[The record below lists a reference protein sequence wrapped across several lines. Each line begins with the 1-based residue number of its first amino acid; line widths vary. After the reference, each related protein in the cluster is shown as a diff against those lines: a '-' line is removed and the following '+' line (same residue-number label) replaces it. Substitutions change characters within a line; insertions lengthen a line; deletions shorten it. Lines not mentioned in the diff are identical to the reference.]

1 MKKKKTIWLCLCL
14 IILSTVSGCSFGT
27 LTGDEKEESV
37 GNLSS
42 SQIIGYYLNHDETK
56 LVQRKLTLNSKDSLS
71 KVKEAVKKIRSVET
85 NLEYQTPFTKGLIV
99 DKILLDKNQVYVYF
113 NKEYD
118 QLSDVRE
125 VLLRAA
131 IVRTIIQIEGVDCV
145 SFYVKDLPLVD
156 HLGKM
161 VGVMTKDSFV
171 DNIGAQI
178 NNIISTKIMLY
189 YATEDGKNLVPV
201 ESKIYSSSNVSREKM
216 VLEHLLDGE
225 KQEGLVKAVPESTKL
240 LSVATMDGICF
251 VNLDSGFLKYNYDIS
266 ESVVIYSIVNTLC
279 ELPTVNKVQI
289 SVNGETKMKY
299 RDKMRLD
306 EVYGRNL
313 DMVIDSQK
321 YKAILQE
328 KKDD

>member
-1 MKKKKTIWLCLCL
+1 MKKKLCVWLCLCL
-14 IILSTVSGCSFGT
+14 FVTSILAGCSVKSET
-27 LTGDEKEESV
+27 SESKE
-37 GNLSS
+37 NIQRSS
-42 SQIIGYYLNHDETK
+42 STDQIKAYYVNHDETK
-56 LVQRKLTLNSKDSLS
+56 LVSKTITLKSKEPTA
-71 KVKEAVKKIRSVET
+71 KAKEALKKIRGAET
-85 NLEYQTPFTKGLIV
+85 NLEYQTPFVKGLIV
-99 DKILLDKNQVYVYF
+99 EKVILEKNQLYVYF
-113 NKEYD
+113 NKEYNN
-118 QLSDVRE
+118 LSDVRE

-131 IVRTIIQIEGVDCV
+131 IVNTMIQIHGIDCV
-145 SFYVKDLPLVD
+145 SFYVNDLPLSD

-171 DNIGAQI
+171 ENIGAQI
-178 NNIISTKIMLY
+178 NNIVSTSITLY

-201 ESKIYSSSNVSREKM
+201 ESEVYTRSNVSREKM
-216 VLEHLLDGE
+216 VLEHLLE
-225 KQEGLVKAVPESTKL
+225 SKKEEGLVKAVPESAKL

-313 DMVIDSQK
+313 DMVIDATK
-321 YKAILQE
+321 FKAILE
-328 KKDD
+328 ENKDD

>member
-1 MKKKKTIWLCLCL
+1 MKKRIMVWLCLCL
-14 IILSTVSGCSFGT
+14 FAITAVTGCSIQSGSDT
-27 LTGDEKEESV
+27 KKETTKESAS
-37 GNLSS
+37 LDK
-42 SQIIGYYLNHDETK
+42 ITGYYLNHDETK
-56 LVQRKLTLNSKDSLS
+56 LIPKNITLKSKNATA
-71 KVKEAVKKIRSVET
+71 KVKEALKQIRGVET
-85 NLEYQTPFTKGLIV
+85 NLEYQTPFIKGLLV
-99 DKILLDKNQVYVYF
+99 EKVLLDKNQLYVYF

-118 QLSDVRE
+118 NLSDVRE

-131 IVRTIIQIEGVDCV
+131 IVKTVIQIHGIDCV

-171 DNIGAQI
+171 ENIGAQM
-178 NNIISTKIMLY
+178 NNIITTSITLY
-189 YATEDGKNLVPV
+189 YATEDGNNLVPV
-201 ESKIYSSSNVSREKM
+201 ESDIYTSSNVSREKM
-216 VLEHLLDGE
+216 VLEHLIEGA
-225 KQEGLVKAVPESTKL
+225 KVEGLKKAIPDSTKL

-251 VNLDSGFLKYNYDIS
+251 VNFDSGFLKYNYDIS

-313 DMVIDSQK
+313 DMVIDAAK
-321 YKAILQE
+321 FKALLEE

>member
-1 MKKKKTIWLCLCL
+1 MKKRITVWLCLCL
-14 IILSTVSGCSFGT
+14 FIITAVTGCSFQSGADT
-27 LTGDEKEESV
+27 KKEATKESAS
-37 GNLSS
+37 LDK
-42 SQIIGYYLNHDETK
+42 ITGYYLNHDETK
-56 LVQRKLTLNSKDSLS
+56 LIPKKMTLKSKNATA
-71 KVKEAVKKIRSVET
+71 KVKEALKKIRGVET
-85 NLEYQTPFTKGLIV
+85 NLEYQTPFIKGLLV
-99 DKILLDKNQVYVYF
+99 EKVLLDKNQLYVYF

-118 QLSDVRE
+118 NLSDVRE

-131 IVRTIIQIEGVDCV
+131 IVKTVIQIQGIDCV
-145 SFYVKDLPLVD
+145 SFYVNDLPLVD

-171 DNIGAQI
+171 DNIGAQM
-178 NNIISTKIMLY
+178 NNIITTSITLY
-189 YATEDGKNLVPV
+189 YATEDGNNLVPV
-201 ESKIYSSSNVSREKM
+201 ESDIYTSSNVSREKM
-216 VLEHLLDGE
+216 VLEHLIEGA
-225 KQEGLVKAVPESTKL
+225 KVEGLVKAIPESTKL

-266 ESVVIYSIVNTLC
+266 ESAVIYSIVNTLC

-313 DMVIDSQK
+313 DMVIDAAK
-321 YKAILQE
+321 FKALLEE

>member
-1 MKKKKTIWLCLCL
+1 MKKRIAVWLCLCL
-14 IILSTVSGCSFGT
+14 FVIGTVSGCS
-27 LTGDEKEESV
+27 LSSKSDSEKEAATESV
-37 GNLSS
+37 SS
-42 SQIIGYYLNHDETK
+42 DKVLAYYLNHDETK
-56 LVQRKLTLNSKDSLS
+56 LISKKITLKSKNATS
-71 KVKEAVKKIRSVET
+71 KVKEALKQIRGVET
-85 NLEYQTPFTKGLIV
+85 NLEYQTPFIKGLLVEKVLI
-99 DKILLDKNQVYVYF
+99 DKKQLYIYF

-118 QLSDVRE
+118 NLSDVRE

-131 IVRTIIQIEGVDCV
+131 VVKTMLQIQGIECV
-145 SFYVKDLPLVD
+145 SFYVNDLPLAD

-171 DNIGAQI
+171 DNIGAQM
-178 NNIISTKIMLY
+178 NNIVTTNITLY
-189 YATEDGKNLVPV
+189 YATEDGNNLVPV
-201 ESKIYSSSNVSREKM
+201 ESEVYTSSNVSREKM
-216 VLEHLLDGE
+216 VLEHLIE
-225 KQEGLVKAVPESTKL
+225 STKVEGLVKAIPDSAKL

-251 VNLDSGFLKYNYDIS
+251 VNFDSGFLKYNYELS

-313 DMVIDSQK
+313 DMVIDAAK
-321 YKAILQE
+321 FKAILE
-328 KKDD
+328 DKKDD

>member
-1 MKKKKTIWLCLCL
+1 MKKRIMVWLCLCL
-14 IILSTVSGCSFGT
+14 FVIGTVSGCSLDSKTDTEEGASK
-27 LTGDEKEESV
+27 EKV
-37 GNLSS
+37 SS
-42 SQIIGYYLNHDETK
+42 DQIMAYYLNHDETK
-56 LVQRKLTLNSKDSLS
+56 LIPKKITLESKNTTS
-71 KVKEAVKKIRSVET
+71 KVKEALKQIRGVET
-85 NLEYQTPFTKGLIV
+85 NLEYQTPFVEGLLV
-99 DKILLDKNQVYVYF
+99 EKVQLDKNQLYVYF

-118 QLSDVRE
+118 NLSDVRE

-131 IVRTIIQIEGVDCV
+131 IVRTVIQIQGIDCV
-145 SFYVKDLPLVD
+145 SFYVNDLPLVD

-171 DNIGAQI
+171 DKIGAQI
-178 NNIISTKIMLY
+178 NNIITTNITLY
-189 YATEDGKNLVPV
+189 YATEDGNNLVPV
-201 ESKIYSSSNVSREKM
+201 ESEIYTSSNVSREKM
-216 VLEHLLDGE
+216 VLEHLIE
-225 KQEGLVKAVPESTKL
+225 SPKAEGLVKAIPDSTKL

-251 VNLDSGFLKYNYDIS
+251 VNLDSGFLKFNYDIS

-313 DMVIDSQK
+313 DMVIDASK
-321 YKAILQE
+321 FETILKE